1 MSPNVLLALMLA
13 SYAVPIVFV
22 YYKYATA
29 AAAAAANDSSAC
41 RSISSII
48 TSTEPFCLFTATT
61 TATTTAPPPRTF
73 VFQTR
78 YFIALCMLT
87 MAGFTVLYEI
97 QRPGQSGRWSLATII
112 FLLCG
117 IFGVIFVPEQN
128 PTHYLFAAAAFFS
141 IIGFMVGHTFYGN
154 SGSVAEN
161 LRILLYAQFLFMVI
175 TVCGVIQD
183 APIFIVETLFL
194 LNFAVFYL
202 YLHYTTVSCP
212 VSDPDP
218 ESIRAVSFSSSSP
231 PLLPTPLVIR

>member
-1 MSPNVLLALMLA
+1 MTPNILLALMLA

-22 YYKYATA
+22 YYKYATATA

-48 TSTEPFCLFTATT
+48 TSTEPFCLFAQ
-61 TATTTAPPPRTF
+61 
-73 VFQTR
+73 FQTR

-97 QRPGQSGRWSLATII
+97 QRPGQSGRWSLAAILV
-112 FLLCG
+112 LLCG

-141 IIGFMVGHTFYGN
+141 IIGFMIGHTFYGT

-161 LRILLYAQFLFMVI
+161 LRILLYVQFLFTVI
-175 TVCGVIQD
+175 TVFGVIQD

-202 YLHYTTVSCP
+202 YLHYTTVSS
-212 VSDPDP
+212 VSSLDPDPDPDP
-218 ESIRAVSFSSSSP
+218 ESIRTVSFSPPPPP
-231 PLLPTPLVIR
+231 PLLTPLVIR

>member
-1 MSPNVLLALMLA
+1 MTPNILLALMLA

-22 YYKYATA
+22 YYKYAT
-29 AAAAAANDSSAC
+29 AAAAANDSSAC

-48 TSTEPFCLFTATT
+48 TSTEPFCLFTQ
-61 TATTTAPPPRTF
+61 
-73 VFQTR
+73 FQTR

-97 QRPGQSGRWSLATII
+97 QRPGQSGRWSLAAILV
-112 FLLCG
+112 LLCG

-141 IIGFMVGHTFYGN
+141 IIGFMIGHTFYGT

-161 LRILLYAQFLFMVI
+161 LRILLYVQFLFTVI
-175 TVCGVIQD
+175 TVFGVIQD

-202 YLHYTTVSCP
+202 YLHYTTVSSP
-212 VSDPDP
+212 DPDPDPDP
-218 ESIRAVSFSSSSP
+218 ESIRTVSFSPPP
-231 PLLPTPLVIR
+231 PLLTPLVIR

>member
-1 MSPNVLLALMLA
+1 MSPNVLLTLMLA

-22 YYKYATA
+22 YFKYAAYA
-29 AAAAAANDSSAC
+29 ADSSAC

-48 TSTEPFCLFTATT
+48 TSTEPFCLFTQ
-61 TATTTAPPPRTF
+61 
-73 VFQTR
+73 FQTR

-97 QRPGQSGRWSLATII
+97 QRPRECKRWSLAAILV
-112 FLLCG
+112 LLCG

-128 PTHYLFAAAAFFS
+128 PTHYIFAAAAFFS
-141 IIGFMVGHTFYGN
+141 IIGFMMGHTFYGN
-154 SGSVAEN
+154 IGSVAEN

-194 LNFAVFYL
+194 LNFAMFYL

-231 PLLPTPLVIR
+231 PLPAPLVIR

>member
-1 MSPNVLLALMLA
+1 MSPNVLLTLMLA

-22 YYKYATA
+22 YYKYAT
-29 AAAAAANDSSAC
+29 AAAAANDSSAC

-48 TSTEPFCLFTATT
+48 TSTEPFCLFTQ
-61 TATTTAPPPRTF
+61 
-73 VFQTR
+73 FQTR

-97 QRPGQSGRWSLATII
+97 QRPGQSGRWSLAAILV
-112 FLLCG
+112 LLCG

-141 IIGFMVGHTFYGN
+141 IIGFMIGHTFYGT

-161 LRILLYAQFLFMVI
+161 LRILLYVQFLFTVI
-175 TVCGVIQD
+175 TVFGVIQD

-202 YLHYTTVSCP
+202 YLHYTTVSSP
-212 VSDPDP
+212 DPDPDP
-218 ESIRAVSFSSSSP
+218 ESIRTVSFSPPPPPPPPPPLP
-231 PLLPTPLVIR
+231 PLLTPLVIR

>member
-1 MSPNVLLALMLA
+1 MSPNVLLTLMLA

-22 YYKYATA
+22 YYKYAT
-29 AAAAAANDSSAC
+29 AAAAANDSSAC

-48 TSTEPFCLFTATT
+48 TSTEPFCLFTQ
-61 TATTTAPPPRTF
+61 
-73 VFQTR
+73 FQTR

-97 QRPGQSGRWSLATII
+97 QRPGQSGRWSLAAILV
-112 FLLCG
+112 LLCG

-141 IIGFMVGHTFYGN
+141 IIGFMIGHTFYGT

-161 LRILLYAQFLFMVI
+161 LRILLYVQFLFTVI
-175 TVCGVIQD
+175 TVFGVTQD

-202 YLHYTTVSCP
+202 YLHYTTVSS
-212 VSDPDP
+212 VSSPDPDP
-218 ESIRAVSFSSSSP
+218 ESIRTVSFSP
-231 PLLPTPLVIR
+231 PPPPLPTPLVIR

>member
-1 MSPNVLLALMLA
+1 MTPNILLALMLA

-48 TSTEPFCLFTATT
+48 TSTEPFCLFTQ
-61 TATTTAPPPRTF
+61 
-73 VFQTR
+73 FQTR

-97 QRPGQSGRWSLATII
+97 QRPGQSGRWSLAAILV
-112 FLLCG
+112 LLCG

-141 IIGFMVGHTFYGN
+141 VIGFMIGHTFYGN

-161 LRILLYAQFLFMVI
+161 LRILLYVQFLFTVI
-175 TVCGVIQD
+175 TVFGVIQD

-202 YLHYTTVSCP
+202 YLHYTTVSS
-212 VSDPDP
+212 VSSPDP
-218 ESIRAVSFSSSSP
+218 ESIRTVSFST
-231 PLLPTPLVIR
+231 LPTPLVIR

>member
-1 MSPNVLLALMLA
+1 MTPNILLALMLA

-22 YYKYATA
+22 YYKYAT
-29 AAAAAANDSSAC
+29 AAANDSSAC

-48 TSTEPFCLFTATT
+48 TSTEPFCLFTQ
-61 TATTTAPPPRTF
+61 
-73 VFQTR
+73 FQTR

-97 QRPGQSGRWSLATII
+97 QRPRQHERWSLAAILV
-112 FLLCG
+112 LLCG

-141 IIGFMVGHTFYGN
+141 IIGFMVGHTFYGSTN
-154 SGSVAEN
+154 SNGDTSGSVVEN
-161 LRILLYAQFLFMVI
+161 LHILLYAQFLFTVI
-175 TVCGVIQD
+175 TVFGVIQD

-202 YLHYTTVSCP
+202 YLHYTTVSS
-212 VSDPDP
+212 VSSSPDPD
-218 ESIRAVSFSSSSP
+218 SIHAVSFSTPPPPSP
-231 PLLPTPLVIR
+231 PLPTPLVIR